1 MLSKVES
8 GKESSSGRLLRDI
21 EEISKA
27 LYLQNLP
34 PSKPLATVPDLR
46 SKSVSRTRFLDS
58 KSEYLTDNLLQKD
71 KKSSIWNWKPL
82 KALTHIRNRRYNCC
96 FYLHVH
102 DIEGLP
108 VNFTDLSVCVNW
120 KRKDEVLRTRLAR
133 ICQGMAEI
141 EETLVHKCS
150 VYGSR
155 NGPHDSARYKPKL
168 FLLYASVLGAP
179 EQDIGKHWVDLTRLL
194 PLTLEE
200 LEEEKRS
207 SGKWMTSFKLAG
219 KAKGAMLNVS
229 FGFSITGDSSF
240 DSSNL
245 VKVPDLLKE
254 SRQGTV
260 DPSKDF
266 SGPDAS
272 GMLRRLGSV
281 PRNSHHVPHL
291 PTRSLD
297 IQVLNEVFPN
307 RGPELTRS
315 VTFLYQKLDEGKL
328 GNSNESNILYEHL
341 EPLKPKPGSSPE
353 SGVENS
359 GNESDDAE
367 FTVIDQG
374 VELSLKDQLKLEN
387 DVVQSFDVP
396 AIGTINVAEIF
407 KGDRTA
413 LNKEMRNLKW
423 TTYREHNV
431 YPDESTIK
439 ELESIFSNLS
449 NTESS
454 ELDSSFDR
462 SNFPD
467 KNPYMK
473 TKSSLREDKMV
484 KSLSFDDVTE
494 SVANDFMNFLGSE
507 PSPLDLSSDTEPESP
522 RERLLKEFEKDA
534 LASGD
539 PIFHFDATGETVG
552 FSVAASTTDVWGDCS
567 DKFDLSLVIKAA
579 EEEHYMVN
587 QSLRN
592 RREAK
597 MLENLE
603 TEALMQ
609 EWGWNE
615 KAFQNSPRA
624 SSGGF
629 GSPVSFSPEE
639 PPELPPLGEGLG
651 ASFQTK
657 SGGLLRSMNPSLFR
671 NTKNGE
677 SLIMQVSSPV
687 VLPTAMG
694 SNGEEILECWALVG
708 VEKMSLQ
715 ANELMPLEDV
725 TGKTM
730 QQDARVAALRSEV
743 LERRYSNLGLKT
755 IELEELPSSHSFDNL
770 RILDSSSVCDEVDSG
785 HVFLEDLVPLA
796 VEKIEP
802 LLIEG
807 LRIQSGMAD
816 EEAPSSIR
824 LQSIE
829 KASLSKADAVD
840 ELIGLAVSFDEWVRL
855 DAGVLGDEEVS
866 DRTSKILEAHSNKY
880 MDLVIDRLTIDGKYG
895 NLSGRSSG
903 FLRNNFIIA
912 VKVQLRDPLRDY
924 DRVGAP
930 MLALIQVER
939 GFVPLRSNV
948 DTIVSE
954 RSYDGEEERGTN
966 VEEME
971 GIIEDGIPWFK
982 ITEVHVAGLIAEFGK
997 VWGSRSL
1004 QQSGSRWLLSSGL
1017 GKTGKRYF
1025 SKSTAIVVSSSP
1037 MMRKVRPTDTLWSI
1051 SSHVHNA
1058 RGHNI
1063 PCRQMEIIY
1072 SSVLDIKKIQ
1082 YQCNIT
1088 SQSTSGAISGKEV
1101 AGYNT
1106 ICRQDFSTIALIEK
1120 FEDIEP
1126 VVVLAGGTRHHTFSC
1141 DGTAVEEHDDG
1152 DPDTMLLGCVGDRD
1166 VEPEAPRWVDGDPKG
1181 IDTVDKKLLKELNSW
1196 TCRVLTTLSNAIRIL
1211 NV

>member
-1 MLSKVES
+1 MYSGRERNPTPSPITFFRLNQRRRHLHNPRLTATSTKSSEAEWIRSDPFDIRFSEQYILDVKIMLSKVES
-8 GKESSSGRLLRDI
+8 GKISGEESSSGRLLRDI

-34 PSKPLATVPDLR
+34 PSKPLTTVSDHW
-46 SKSVSRTRFLDS
+46 SKSVGRTRFLDS
-58 KSEYLTDNLLQKD
+58 KSEYLTDDLLQKE

-108 VNFTDLSVCVNW
+108 MNFTDLSVCVNW
-120 KRKDEVLRTRLAR
+120 KRKDEVLQTRPAR

-155 NGPHDSARYKPKL
+155 NGHHDSARYKPKL

-179 EQDIGKHWVDLTRLL
+179 RQDIGKHWVDLTRLL

-254 SRQGTV
+254 SRRGTV
-260 DPSKDF
+260 DPSNDF
-266 SGPDAS
+266 SGPNAS
-272 GMLRRLGSV
+272 GMLRSV
-281 PRNSHHVPHL
+281 PHNSNHVSHL

-297 IQVLNEVFPN
+297 MQVLNEVFPN
-307 RGPELTRS
+307 RGSELTRS

-353 SGVENS
+353 SGGENS

-374 VELSLKDQLKLEN
+374 VELSMKDQLKLEN

-396 AIGTINVAEIF
+396 VIGTINVAEIF

-413 LNKEMRNLKW
+413 LNKEMDSNVNPEVDDVFMADDSK
-423 TTYREHNV
+423 YREHNI
-431 YPDESTIK
+431 YPDELTIK
-439 ELESIFSNLS
+439 ELESVFSNLS
-449 NTESS
+449 NSESS
-454 ELDSSFDR
+454 ELDSSLGR

-473 TKSSLREDKMV
+473 TKLSLRGDKMV

-494 SVANDFMNFLGSE
+494 SVAIDFMNFLGSE

-539 PIFHFDATGETVG
+539 PIFNFDATGGTVD
-552 FSVAASTTDVWGDCS
+552 FSGAAPTTDVWGDCS
-567 DKFDLSLVIKAA
+567 DKFDLSSIIKAA

-615 KAFQNSPRA
+615 MAFQNSPRA

-629 GSPVSFSPEE
+629 GSPVYFSPEE

-687 VLPTAMG
+687 VLPVAMG

-730 QQDARVAALRSEV
+730 QQDAREAASRSEV
-743 LERRYSNLGLKT
+743 LERRYSNLGLKS
-755 IELEELPSSHSFDNL
+755 IKLEELPSSHSFDNL
-770 RILDSSSVCDEVDSG
+770 RILNSSSVCDEVDSG

-796 VEKIEP
+796 MEKIEP

-840 ELIGLAVSFDEWVRL
+840 ELIVLAVSFDEWMRL

-880 MDLVIDRLTIDGKYG
+880 PDLVIDRLTIDGKWG

-903 FLRNNFIIA
+903 FLSSNFIIA
-912 VKVQLRDPLRDY
+912 LKVQLRDPLRDY

-939 GFVPLRSNV
+939 VFVPLKSNV

-954 RSYDGEEERGTN
+954 RSYDGEDERGTN

-971 GIIEDGIPWFK
+971 GIIEGIPLFK
-982 ITEVHVAGLIAEFGK
+982 ITEVHVAGLIAEFGNK

-1017 GKTGKRYF
+1017 GKTGKRPF

-1037 MMRKVRPTDTLWSI
+1037 MTRKVRPTDILWSI

-1058 RGHNI
+1058 RGN
-1063 PCRQMEIIY
+1063 
-1072 SSVLDIKKIQ
+1072 
-1082 YQCNIT
+1082 
-1088 SQSTSGAISGKEV
+1088 
-1101 AGYNT
+1101 
-1106 ICRQDFSTIALIEK
+1106 
-1120 FEDIEP
+1120 
-1126 VVVLAGGTRHHTFSC
+1126 
-1141 DGTAVEEHDDG
+1141 
-1152 DPDTMLLGCVGDRD
+1152 
-1166 VEPEAPRWVDGDPKG
+1166 W
-1181 IDTVDKKLLKELNSW
+1181 KEL
-1196 TCRVLTTLSNAIRIL
+1196 VTLNLHIRNPDIVFPEEIHVSA
-1211 NV
+1211 NDTQSD